1 MASLN
6 LGENVEIDT
15 ELIKKAYSLAVKA
28 HSKSLEKAY
37 NVEES
42 RRSSDPIIIISF
54 SGCWSENGWYDGEPF
69 GVTEINPPKL
79 FPSLRSIGVNE
90 NALVNKAFLQRFV
103 YKILGNPDFDR
114 EVLFASF
121 FFYFFFLD
129 SFFFRGTS
137 CSYYG
142 FFYNLLILFMP

>member
-6 LGENVEIDT
+6 LGEDIEINT

-28 HSKSLEKAY
+28 HSKSSERAY
-37 NVEES
+37 NVEKRS
-42 RRSSDPIIIISF
+42 PRSSDPVIFSF

-69 GVTEINPPKL
+69 GVTEINLPSL

-103 YKILGNPDFDR
+103 DKILGSSDFDR
-114 EVLFASF
+114 QVLFASFF

-129 SFFFRGTS
+129 FFF
-137 CSYYG
+137 
-142 FFYNLLILFMP
+142 FFKGYFLFILWIFL

>member
-6 LGENVEIDT
+6 LGEDIEINT

-28 HSKSLEKAY
+28 HSKSSERAY
-37 NVEES
+37 NVEKRS
-42 RRSSDPIIIISF
+42 PRSSDPVIFSF

-69 GVTEINPPKL
+69 GVTEINLPSL

-103 YKILGNPDFDR
+103 DKILGSSDFDR
-114 EVLFASF
+114 QVLFASF
-121 FFYFFFLD
+121 FFYFVFLD
-129 SFFFRGTS
+129 SFFFKG
-137 CSYYG
+137 Y
-142 FFYNLLILFMP
+142 FLFILWIFL

>member
-6 LGENVEIDT
+6 LGENIEIDT
-15 ELIKKAYSLAVKA
+15 ELIKEAYSLAVEA
-28 HSKSLEKAY
+28 HSKSSEKAY

-103 YKILGNPDFDR
+103 DKIWGNSGFDR

-121 FFYFFFLD
+121 FFFYFFFLD
-129 SFFFRGTS
+129 FFFFPS
-137 CSYYG
+137 
-142 FFYNLLILFMP
+142 F

>member
-6 LGENVEIDT
+6 LEENIEIDT

-28 HSKSLEKAY
+28 HSKSSEKAY
-37 NVEES
+37 DVEGS
-42 RRSSDPIIIISF
+42 RRSSDPIIFSF

-69 GVTEINPPKL
+69 GVTEINLPLL

-103 YKILGNPDFDR
+103 DKILGSSNFDR
-114 EVLFASF
+114 EVLFNSF